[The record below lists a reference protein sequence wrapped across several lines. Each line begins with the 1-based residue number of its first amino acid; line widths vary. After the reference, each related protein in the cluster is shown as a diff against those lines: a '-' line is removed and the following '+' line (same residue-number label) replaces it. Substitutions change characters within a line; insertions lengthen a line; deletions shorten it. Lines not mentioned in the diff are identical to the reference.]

1 MTNAFACTHSLN
13 TGPLHKLNGASIVL
27 LPKKEAAEAVKDYR
41 PISLIHS
48 FAKIVSKVL
57 AMRLSQQINT
67 LISDSQ
73 SAFIKR
79 RCIQD
84 NFLYVRNLARAY
96 HRTKTPALLL
106 KMDIS
111 KAFDSVSWEYIFE
124 LLEARGFPQRWR
136 DWLALIFTS
145 STSSVLLNRV
155 PGQSITHKRGLRQGD
170 PLSPYLF
177 ILAIDILVKI
187 FELATNDGR
196 LTALRG
202 RHAKLRLSLYADDA
216 VVFINSIKQDVDMV
230 IRIMQRFGDATGLHI
245 NLEKSSVAPIRC
257 QDVNLDDILASFSGQ
272 RVGFPLTYLGIPI
285 TIGRLRLVHLQSIKD
300 KALTK
305 LSGWQCR
312 LLNPGG
318 RRVLVRSVLSS
329 LPVYML
335 TVLKPPKAFVKDFDR
350 VRRRFLW
357 AGNQQ
362 LHGGKCKVSWARLQR
377 PIERGG
383 LGIIDLELF
392 SRALRLRWLWGQWKY
407 PGRPWNGMELPIDD
421 TDQALFTAQQG

>member
-1 MTNAFACTHSLN
+1 
-13 TGPLHKLNGASIVL
+13 

-177 ILAIDILVKI
+177 ILAIDIL
-187 FELATNDGR
+187 
-196 LTALRG
+196 
-202 RHAKLRLSLYADDA
+202 
-216 VVFINSIKQDVDMV
+216 
-230 IRIMQRFGDATGLHI
+230 
-245 NLEKSSVAPIRC
+245 EK
-257 QDVNLDDILASFSGQ
+257 NF
-272 RVGFPLTYLGIPI
+272 
-285 TIGRLRLVHLQSIKD
+285 
-300 KALTK
+300 
-305 LSGWQCR
+305 
-312 LLNPGG
+312 
-318 RRVLVRSVLSS
+318 
-329 LPVYML
+329 
-335 TVLKPPKAFVKDFDR
+335 
-350 VRRRFLW
+350 
-357 AGNQQ
+357 
-362 LHGGKCKVSWARLQR
+362 
-377 PIERGG
+377 
-383 LGIIDLELF
+383 
-392 SRALRLRWLWGQWKY
+392 
-407 PGRPWNGMELPIDD
+407 
-421 TDQALFTAQQG
+421 